1 MARQLLTLLS
11 TALLGSGIVL
21 LLFYGVSLSGASRAH
36 QQGIE
41 AFRSAKET
49 QLVAAAADPTVVT
62 DVVLEVDAAAER
74 RSLDVALD
82 SPDKSLW
89 SEKRITDYEKYSRA
103 ASPDELPEGIM
114 RIPSVDLEL
123 PVFTGTQEANLT
135 RGAGRIEGTAP
146 LGSFGNTGIA
156 AHRDGYFRSLKDVSV
171 GDSIMVETLAGI
183 DSYRI
188 DELLI
193 VQPEDVHVLD
203 STDNKTL
210 TLVTCYPFYY
220 VGSAP
225 QRFIVRASKL

>member
-1 MARQLLTLLS
+1 MGTRLLTVLS
-11 TALLGSGIVL
+11 TAFLGSGVVL
-21 LLFYGVSLSGASRAH
+21 LLFYGISLTGASRAH
-36 QQGIE
+36 QQGLE

-49 QLVAAAADPTVVT
+49 QRLAAAADPTIVT
-62 DVVLEVDAAAER
+62 DVVVGVDAAAHR
-74 RSLDVALD
+74 PVLDAALD
-82 SPDKSLW
+82 APDKSLW
-89 SEKRITDYEKYSRA
+89 SEKRISDYEKYSRA
-103 ASPDELPEGIM
+103 APPDELPEGIM

-123 PVFTGTQEANLT
+123 PIFTGTHEANLT
-135 RGAGRIEGTAP
+135 RGAGTIEGTAP
-146 LGSFGNTGIA
+146 LGTPGNTGIA

-171 GDSIMVETLAGI
+171 GDSIVVETLSGTNN
-183 DSYRI
+183 YRI

-203 STDNKTL
+203 PTENSTL

>member
-1 MARQLLTLLS
+1 MARRLLTLLS
-11 TALLGSGIVL
+11 TALLGSGTVL
-21 LLFYGVSLSGASRAH
+21 LLFYVVTLSGASRAH

-49 QLVAAAADPTVVT
+49 QRLAAAADPTVET
-62 DVVLEVDAAAER
+62 DVVFEVDAVADR
-74 RSLDVALD
+74 RSLDVALGA
-82 SPDKSLW
+82 PDKSLW
-89 SEKRITDYEKYSRA
+89 SEKRISDYEKYSRSA
-103 ASPDELPEGIM
+103 PPDELPEGIM

-123 PVFTGTQEANLT
+123 PIFTGTQEANLT
-135 RGAGRIEGTAP
+135 RGAGTIEGTAP
-146 LGSFGNTGIA
+146 LGTPGNTGIA
-156 AHRDGYFRSLKDVSV
+156 AHRDGYFRSLKDVAV
-171 GDSIMVETLAGI
+171 GDSIVVETLDGV

-193 VQPEDVHVLD
+193 VYPEDIHVLD
-203 STDNKTL
+203 PTENSTL

>member
-1 MARQLLTLLS
+1 MATRFLTLLS
-11 TALLGSGIVL
+11 TAFLGTGIVL
-21 LLFYGVSLSGASRAH
+21 LMFYGVTLAGASRAH

-49 QLVAAAADPTVVT
+49 QNLAAAADPTVVT
-62 DVVLEVDAAAER
+62 DVVLEVHAAADRAALDAA
-74 RSLDVALD
+74 LDA
-82 SPDKSLW
+82 PDKSLW
-89 SEKRITDYEKYSRA
+89 SEKRISDYEKYSRA
-103 ASPDELPEGIM
+103 APPDELPEGIM

-123 PVFTGTQEANLT
+123 PIFTGTQETNLT
-135 RGAGRIEGTAP
+135 RGAGTIEGTAP
-146 LGSFGNTGIA
+146 LGAPGNTGIA

-171 GDSIMVETLAGI
+171 GDSIVVETLHGT
-183 DSYRI
+183 DNYRI

-193 VQPEDVHVLD
+193 VNPEDVHVLD
-203 STDNKTL
+203 PTENNTL